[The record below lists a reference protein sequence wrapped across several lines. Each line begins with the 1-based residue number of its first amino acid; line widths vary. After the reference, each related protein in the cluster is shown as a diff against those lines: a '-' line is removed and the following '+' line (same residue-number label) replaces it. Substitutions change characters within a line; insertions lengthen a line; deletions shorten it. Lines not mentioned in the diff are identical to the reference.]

1 MKKNSFIK
9 LDQGSEK
16 VMSKKESKNAQL
28 WEFPGGLVVKTQCFH
43 RSIPDPIPGLGVE
56 IPL

>member
-28 WEFPGGLVVKTQCFH
+28 WEFPGGLVVKTQHFH
-43 RSIPDPIPGLGVE
+43 HYSPGSIPCSGN
-56 IPL
+56 